1 MQIILNSHKL
11 SSESNKMALEYGS
24 EERLG
29 DDHLILRGGGWHF
42 LEINILTPNMLEIKY
57 LASTSKKI
65 NNLTSTVVKIG

>member
-1 MQIILNSHKL
+1 MQINPNSYKL

-42 LEINILTPNMLEIKY
+42 FEINILTPNMLEIKN
-57 LASTSKKI
+57 LASNSNKI
-65 NNLTSTVVKIG
+65 NNLTLMRG